1 MTKNILAKVEYVN
14 QKYNNSN
21 VWGATSALNG
31 GKFIGL
37 VFEAT
42 IGF

>member
-31 GKFIGL
+31 GKFNGL
-37 VFEAT
+37 IFEAT